1 MSKISFSLLASGS
14 LNSKDI
20 LKSQK
25 PRNTVEELIIEISII
40 LKANRK
46 LPILMKNPDKHWGQ
60 GKAGKKAK

>member
-46 LPILMKNPDKHWGQ
+46 LPILMKNPDKH
-60 GKAGKKAK
+60 